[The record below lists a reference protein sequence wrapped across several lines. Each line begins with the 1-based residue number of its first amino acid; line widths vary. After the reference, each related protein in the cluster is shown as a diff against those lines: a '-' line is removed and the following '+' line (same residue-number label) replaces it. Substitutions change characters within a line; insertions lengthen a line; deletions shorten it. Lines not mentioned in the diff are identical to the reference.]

1 MIHLLWTANKKAL
14 ASKNYG
20 EFVSATFWQSA
31 FLHTPILTAPL
42 MLFEAVD
49 FGFWF
54 FLQCCGWMLLLA
66 GMRGNSRAIL
76 ERLLLITGRRLGQA
90 FARIAADT
98 ASNTPTQIDRAPAIM
113 EVGNSVG
120 WLAQKDHPRGVPTG
134 YRVRFFQGDLCQNT
148 IIFGGIGSGKTVCG
162 INRYLNELMPHDDY
176 SFLIFDIKGDFGL
189 EARHLAEN
197 HHRPLTIVGDDGV
210 GFNLLGGVNPALA
223 ASWLKSCFSAAGQG
237 KSGDSFWVDSAVTL
251 CQNALNILQF
261 TRSSYSLFGLYQCI
275 FQSDK
280 MNAAIDEVLADLES
294 LTSRDQAQVAEALEW
309 LKSVWGSNDEK
320 LKQNVLATVS
330 TVLSPFAN
338 IDLREGFCTASPDAF
353 QMADLLEK
361 PTTLFVN
368 LPMAKYGKAGASLT
382 YLLIKLS
389 FMNLMRSRRANRNW
403 NQSRP
408 VVFLCDEYQAIVDPI
423 SDLDFWDKSRSSKT
437 IGIVSMQGVSSL
449 YAALGNNR
457 PVADAILQ
465 NFRNRWLFKSEDLE
479 TVQQTVKLLGQHD
492 IELESQSESSGQS
505 YTQNEGGMFSGGWQ
519 QTGYSSGINTSVSIQ
534 REDILSAAELRS
546 LPKFHA
552 LFIGAAGDGESFEDV
567 FDLTPLFVD

>member
-1 MIHLLWTANKKAL
+1 MKTPDPSKPLGYAPMDAVHAEFDTLVAQALACPDDRLHACLARLQEHLLSHFGQEDDWMRQTAFPAGDCHIEEHGKVL
-14 ASKNYG
+14 ASGVQVLDLVAQGNLAIG
-20 EFVSATFWQSA
+20 R
-31 FLHTPILTAPL
+31 
-42 MLFEAVD
+42 D
-49 FGFWF
+49 F
-54 FLQCCGWMLLLA
+54 A
-66 GMRGNSRAIL
+66 AEL
-76 ERLLLITGRRLGQA
+76 ERWFPGH
-90 FARIAADT
+90 AD
-98 ASNTPTQIDRAPAIM
+98 
-113 EVGNSVG
+113 
-120 WLAQKDHPRGVPTG
+120 
-134 YRVRFFQGDLCQNT
+134 
-148 IIFGGIGSGKTVCG
+148 
-162 INRYLNELMPHDDY
+162 YLD
-176 SFLIFDIKGDFGL
+176 S
-189 EARHLAEN
+189 
-197 HHRPLTIVGDDGV
+197 
-210 GFNLLGGVNPALA
+210 ALA

-261 TRSSYSLFGLYQCI
+261 TRSSYSLFGLYQCL
-275 FQSDK
+275 FQSEK
-280 MNAAIDEVLADLES
+280 MNAAIDEVLADLEK
-294 LTSRDQAQVAEALEW
+294 LTSRDQAQVAESLEW
-309 LKSVWGSNDEK
+309 LKSVWDSNDEK
-320 LKQNVLATVS
+320 LKQNVLATAS

-353 QMADLLEK
+353 QMADLLAQ

-389 FMNLMRSRRANRNW
+389 FMNLMRSRRANRDW
-403 NQSRP
+403 NQTRP

-492 IELESQSESSGQS
+492 IELESQSQSAGESYGYQDG
-505 YTQNEGGMFSGGWQ
+505 ELISGGWQ
-519 QTGYSSGINTSVSIQ
+519 QTGYSSGTNTSVSIQ
-534 REDILSAAELRS
+534 REDILSASDLRA

-552 LFIGAAGDGESFEDV
+552 LFIGSAGDGDSFEDV
-567 FDLTPLFVD
+567 FNLTPIFVD

>member
-1 MIHLLWTANKKAL
+1 MIHLLWTAPRKAREAQNWGDFVLATFWPSAFIHIPLATLPIYLLTPLEFGYWLMLVGFGLMVLAYAMRTKQTKIYDYAYVAAGRRIAKAL
-14 ASKNYG
+14 AR
-20 EFVSATFWQSA
+20 V
-31 FLHTPILTAPL
+31 
-42 MLFEAVD
+42 
-49 FGFWF
+49 
-54 FLQCCGWMLLLA
+54 
-66 GMRGNSRAIL
+66 
-76 ERLLLITGRRLGQA
+76 
-90 FARIAADT
+90 AADRSVNQP
-98 ASNTPTQIDRAPAIM
+98 APVAQIPCVL

-120 WLAQKDHPRGVPTG
+120 WLAHKDHPRGVPNG

-148 IIFGGIGSGKTVCG
+148 IIFGGIGSGKTVCA

-189 EARHLAEN
+189 EARHFAEKHN
-197 HHRPLTIVGDDGV
+197 RPLTIVGDDGV
-210 GFNLLGGVNPALA
+210 GFNILGGVNPALA
-223 ASWLKSCFSAAGQG
+223 ASWLKSCFSASGQG

-261 TRSSYSLFGLYQCI
+261 TRSSYSLFGLYQCL
-275 FQSDK
+275 FQSEK
-280 MNAAIDEVLADLES
+280 MNAAIDEVLADLET
-294 LTSRDQAQVAEALEW
+294 LTSRDQAQVAESLEW
-309 LKSVWGSNDEK
+309 LKSVWGNNDEK

-330 TVLSPFAN
+330 TVLSPFSN

-353 QMADLLEK
+353 QMADLLEM

-389 FMNLMRSRRANRNW
+389 FMNLMRSRRTNRNW
-403 NQSRP
+403 NQTRP

-465 NFRNRWLFKSEDLE
+465 NFRNRWVFKSEDLE

-492 IELESQSESSGQS
+492 IELESQSHSAGESYGYQDG
-505 YTQNEGGMFSGGWQ
+505 ELISGGWQ
-519 QTGYSSGINTSVSIQ
+519 QTGYSSGTNTSVSIQ
-534 REDILSAAELRS
+534 REDILSAADLRA

-552 LFIGAAGDGESFEDV
+552 LFIGSAGDGDSFEDV
-567 FDLTPLFVD
+567 FNLTPIFVD